1 MARKFDVSLD
11 QVREAKRFLDQH
23 LKPSPLLRNTW
34 LSETYGCEVYLK
46 LENMQPIGS
55 FKIRGATYRISKLT
69 AEERAC
75 GVIAASAGPFGLF
88 TQEMKQS
95 FDQLALVSRY
105 TFKRNNTLEANA
117 SEP

>member
-1 MARKFDVSLD
+1 MD
-11 QVREAKRFLDQH
+11 
-23 LKPSPLLRNTW
+23 
-34 LSETYGCEVYLK
+34 
-46 LENMQPIGS
+46 
-55 FKIRGATYRISKLT
+55 
-69 AEERAC
+69 
-75 GVIAASAGPFGLF
+75 IAASAGPFGVF